1 MKIGILGSSFNP
13 PHIAHMKIS
22 EYAIEIFN
30 LEEVWW
36 MITKHN
42 PLKKMKEYLPFDER
56 LEKIN
61 SLVNNK
67 KIKMVYFEDKVQ
79 STYLI
84 DNVNYINQEF
94 KKDKF
99 IFLMGSDSFCEMHKW
114 KNYDEIMKK
123 IPLAI
128 FNRQSS
134 KEEILKQE
142 IAKKYSNY
150 RLEINEKDKILDAS
164 PSWIFIDNFS
174 EKISSSELRS
184 N

>member
-61 SLVNNK
+61 N
-67 KIKMVYFEDKVQ
+67 
-79 STYLI
+79 
-84 DNVNYINQEF
+84 
-94 KKDKF
+94 
-99 IFLMGSDSFCEMHKW
+99 GS
-114 KNYDEIMKK
+114 IQ
-123 IPLAI
+123 L
-128 FNRQSS
+128 
-134 KEEILKQE
+134 
-142 IAKKYSNY
+142 
-150 RLEINEKDKILDAS
+150 KDKILS
-164 PSWIFIDNFS
+164 SKKINF
-174 EKISSSELRS
+174 RS
-184 N
+184 KK

>member
-13 PHIAHMKIS
+13 PHIGHIKIS
-22 EYAIEIFN
+22 EWAIEIFN
-30 LEEVWW
+30 LDEVWW

-42 PLKKMKEYLPFDER
+42 PLKMLKVYLPYDER
-56 LEKIN
+56 VEKIH
-61 SLVNNK
+61 SLVKNK

-84 DNVNYINQEF
+84 DNVNYINKEF

-123 IPLAI
+123 IPIAI

-134 KEEILKQE
+134 EEEILKQE
-142 IAKKYSNY
+142 IAKKYSKY
-150 RLEINEKDKILDAS
+150 RLDIVEKDNIHEVS

-174 EKISSSELRS
+174 EKISSTELRS

>member
-13 PHIAHMKIS
+13 PHIGHIKIS
-22 EYAIEIFN
+22 EWAIEIFN
-30 LEEVWW
+30 LDEVWW

-42 PLKKMKEYLPFDER
+42 PLKMLKVYLPYDER
-56 LEKIN
+56 VEKIH
-61 SLVNNK
+61 SLVKNK

-84 DNVNYINQEF
+84 DNVNYINKEF

-123 IPLAI
+123 IPIAI

-134 KEEILKQE
+134 EEEILKQE
-142 IAKKYSNY
+142 IAKKYIKY
-150 RLEINEKDKILDAS
+150 RLEIDEKDNIYDTL
-164 PSWIFIDNFS
+164 PSWIFIDKFS
-174 EKISSSELRS
+174 EKISSTELRS

>member
-13 PHIAHMKIS
+13 PHLGHIKIS
-22 EYAIEIFN
+22 ERAIEIFN
-30 LEEVWW
+30 LEEIWW

-42 PLKKMKEYLPFDER
+42 PLKNQNEYLPFNER
-56 LEKIN
+56 LERID
-61 SLVNNK
+61 SLVKNK
-67 KIKMVYFEDKVQ
+67 KIKIFYFEDKTQ
-79 STYLI
+79 SNYLI
-84 DNVNYINQEF
+84 DNINYINEKF
-94 KKDKF
+94 KNNKF

>member
-13 PHIAHMKIS
+13 PHIAHIKIS
-22 EYAIEIFN
+22 EWAIEIFN
-30 LEEVWW
+30 LDEVWW

-42 PLKKMKEYLPFDER
+42 PLKTLKEYLPFDER

-61 SLVNNK
+61 SLVKNK
-67 KIKMVYFEDKVQ
+67 KIKMVYFEDKAQ

-84 DNVNYINQEF
+84 DNINYLNEEF

-114 KNYDEIMKK
+114 KNYDEIIKK
-123 IPLAI
+123 MPIAI

-142 IAKKYSNY
+142 IAKKYIKY
-150 RLEINEKDKILDAS
+150 RLEIDEKDNIYDTL

-174 EKISSSELRS
+174 EKISSTELRS